1 MVPTASFCTL
11 VVVPAADLQQ
21 IAIERRAKVQ
31 EFQRSHRVAVLTL
44 VFTDIVDS
52 TKLKQALGDRE
63 AVTAK
68 AGERSSPRRKD
79 VQHWPT
85 DNELSIEA
93 AMVIL
98 PPLHAKH
105 PPSVNASLGRREHS

>member
-1 MVPTASFCTL
+1 LVTTASFCTL

-21 IAIERRAKVQ
+21 IAIERRAQ